1 MGEFGELM
9 LTVRIFVC
17 FYCKDLVYGT
27 RAHYKVSLGDVVLDD
42 ALFGYEPVGFLT
54 EKLFDHHKLVMF
66 SRGPKMLRD
75 GWILVPRQKKN
86 GGSVAYVSFGT
97 VVTPPPHE
105 IVAVAKALEVSGFP
119 FLWSLKK
126 HLKDLLP
133 KGFLERTSESGKVV
147 AWAPQTKVLGHGSVG
162 VFVTDCGCNSAK
174 RLSRDF

>member
-1 MGEFGELM
+1 M
-9 LTVRIFVC
+9 
-17 FYCKDLVYGT
+17 
-27 RAHYKVSLGDVVLDD
+27 
-42 ALFGYEPVGFLT
+42 
-54 EKLFDHHKLVMF
+54 
-66 SRGPKMLRD
+66 
-75 GWILVPRQKKN
+75 
-86 GGSVAYVSFGT
+86 AYVSFGT

-162 VFVTDCGCNSAK
+162 VFVTDCGCNSVYISPFCK
-174 RLSRDF
+174 LYICRILNCINPVLGRKNHKGDEIGSFKIQY